1 MLAPGPGPHHG
12 PGPGANT
19 DRATPPRNRRTFAD
33 TSALDRAGEGYFAW
47 LDHIWSAAGCQ
58 HPVRLHGDLR
68 VIDPRTGEL
77 LRAATTDDMPDGLI
91 YKACGNRRTTVCPS
105 CAETYR
111 RDAYHV
117 IRSGLVGGKGIP
129 ERVAAHP
136 AVFATFTAPS
146 FGPVHTRV
154 IRLHTCGDRTRCT
167 CRAEPCHARRDAGT
181 CLHGSPDVCFT
192 RHRAKDAQLGQP
204 LCPDCYDYAAHVVW
218 NNSAGELW
226 RRTKQNIERRLNQL
240 IRARYAPGPP
250 PHRYPRVRVSHGKAA
265 EYQLRGAVHFHALL
279 RLDGI
284 DPADGTALIPPPSRV
299 TVADLDDAIRY
310 AATRTRYRTSPHGK
324 NSGGWLNAWGS
335 ELDVR
340 VVTLRGNTVTD
351 SMVAGYLAKYAT
363 KGTEI
368 TGHNSGRINSETIDL
383 YAAADGNHAERLIHT
398 CWALGSHP
406 DYRSLR
412 RWAHMLG
419 FGGHFLTKGHH
430 YSITFASIRG
440 ARIYYRRTETTG
452 TEHGPI
458 RTADHVVKETT
469 LIIGNLFYAGS
480 GWKTTGDA
488 LLANTAADQARRRRE
503 AGRDD
508 LAHEQ
513 GSTGYA
519 FGQAA

>member
-1 MLAPGPGPHHG
+1 M
-12 PGPGANT
+12 
-19 DRATPPRNRRTFAD
+19 
-33 TSALDRAGEGYFAW
+33 TSNSVFNAAGTAFDRAGAGYFDW
-47 LDHIWSAAGCQ
+47 LDHIWPAAGCS
-58 HPVRLHGDLR
+58 HPVRLAGELR
-68 VIDPRTGEL
+68 VIDPATGEL
-77 LRAATTDDMPDGLI
+77 LRTATTDDMPDGLI
-91 YKACGNRRTTVCPS
+91 YKACGNRRSTVCPS

-117 IRSGLVGGKGIP
+117 IRSGLTGGKGIP
-129 ERVAAHP
+129 QHVATHP

-146 FGPVHTRV
+146 FGVVHTRV
-154 IRLHTCGDRTRCT
+154 IRHHTCASRTRCT
-167 CRAEPCHARRDAGT
+167 CRAEPCHARRDAT
-181 CLHGSPDVCFT
+181 ACEHGQPGVCFT
-192 RHRAKDAQLGQP
+192 RHHTGDPLLGQP
-204 LCPDCYDYAAHVVW
+204 LCPDCYDYRAHVVW

-226 RRTKQNIERRLNQL
+226 RRTKQAIERRLNQL

-265 EYQLRGAVHFHALL
+265 EYQVRGAVHFHALL

-284 DPADGTALIPPPSRV
+284 DPGDPDALIPPPARI
-299 TVADLDDAIRY
+299 TAADLDDATRH
-310 AATRTRYRTSPHGK
+310 AAAVIRYRTGPHTD
-324 NSGGWLNAWGS
+324 SADGWLNAWGS
-335 ELDVR
+335 EIDVR
-340 VVTLRGNTVTD
+340 TVSLHGDAVTD

-368 TGHNSGRINSETIDL
+368 TGHNSGRIDGDTIDL
-383 YAAADGNHAERLIHT
+383 YAAADGNHTERLIHT
-398 CWALGSHP
+398 CWALGDHP

-430 YSITFASIRG
+430 YSITFADIRT
-440 ARIYYRRTETTG
+440 ARIYYRRTQDNG

-458 RTADHVVKETT
+458 RTADHVQEETT
-469 LIIGNLFYAGS
+469 LIIGNLYYAGT

-503 AGRDD
+503 AGRED

-513 GSTGYA
+513 GS
-519 FGQAA
+519 AADSADLAA